1 MSLLSTRL
9 RNIAVFIYVLLFL
22 LALNLYFNMNYS
34 WEGITLIV
42 RIYIYIFSFYLVFT
56 FSSIN
61 IDLFENMYRERFGPS
76 GEQILFLEA
85 RVVPLLII
93 YLVII
98 VFTLIAGVH
107 RPEWPWA
114 PVIEVLNGRYSNLVV
129 YSLFLLFVLKL
140 RRDPFVTIP
149 LFLGMCVIY
158 FYLDMAVDSF
168 AMGGAIF
175 HILMIG
181 KFIIFFFFLFVEFFA
196 RRNPLKLLA
205 TAVVISVAAYL
216 LSLAAYRIIF
226 VTSQDLS
233 YQKRESGLQLLRLGF
248 TSPLADLKKQV
259 MQNPDQ
265 EFFRTL
271 LLFARE
277 YRVDMDFSEEEW
289 ESLLFSG
296 SAGMADLISEHVMN
310 RNLQLSYDRLLAFA
324 LEKSGRDESGLQNA
338 TSFSRFAARYIRG
351 NETDFKLKIRNSGKD
366 FARWGLAALGE
377 IPGVENVPFLVE
389 YLANTDSALAEIAYT
404 SLQKITRLDPRGNLN
419 RRINDPEVMAAFK
432 VYYLQNRKAR

>member
-1 MSLLSTRL
+1 MSLLSSRL
-9 RNIAVFIYVLLFL
+9 RSIAVFIYVLLFL

-34 WEGITLIV
+34 WEGISLIV
-42 RIYIYIFSFYLVFT
+42 RIYIFIFSFYLVFT

-61 IDLFENMYRERFGPS
+61 IDLFENMYRERFGPP

-85 RVVPLLII
+85 RVAPLLLLYFII
-93 YLVII
+93 II
-98 VFTLIAGVH
+98 FTLIAGVN
-107 RPEWPWA
+107 RPDWPWA

-149 LFLGMCVIY
+149 LFLGMCVFY

-168 AMGGAIF
+168 ATGGAIV
-175 HILMIG
+175 HVLMIG

-196 RRNPLKLLA
+196 RRNPLKLLG
-205 TAVVISVAAYL
+205 TAIVVSLFAYL
-216 LSLAAYRIIF
+216 LSLGAYRLIF
-226 VTSQDLS
+226 VSSPDLS

-248 TSPLADLKKQV
+248 TSPLADLKTQV
-259 MQNPDQ
+259 MRNPDR

-277 YRVDMDFSEEEW
+277 YRVDMEFSEKEW

-296 SAGMADLISEHVMN
+296 SAEMADLISEHVMN
-310 RNLQLSYDRLLAFA
+310 RNLPLSYERLIAFA
-324 LEKSGRDESGLQNA
+324 LEKSGRSDSGLQNA
-338 TSFSRFAARYIRG
+338 TSFTRIAARYIPG
-351 NETDFKLKIRNSGKD
+351 NEPDFKSRIRSSGKE

-377 IPGVENVPFLVE
+377 LADVENVPFLVE
-389 YLANTDSALAEIAYT
+389 YLANTDFALAEIAYT
-404 SLQKITRLDPRGNLN
+404 SLQKITRLDPRANLN
-419 RRINDPEVMAAFK
+419 RRINDPEVMAVFRD
-432 VYYLQNRKAR
+432 YYLQNRKAQ

>member
-61 IDLFENMYRERFGPS
+61 IDLFENMYRERFGPP

-114 PVIEVLNGRYSNLVV
+114 PRNRGAKRALFNLVV

-149 LFLGMCVIY
+149 LFLGMCVVY
-158 FYLDMAVDSF
+158 FYLDMAVDSL

-259 MQNPDQ
+259 VQNPDQ

-310 RNLQLSYDRLLAFA
+310 RNLQLSYERLLAFA
-324 LEKSGRDESGLQNA
+324 LEKS
-338 TSFSRFAARYIRG
+338 
-351 NETDFKLKIRNSGKD
+351 
-366 FARWGLAALGE
+366 
-377 IPGVENVPFLVE
+377 
-389 YLANTDSALAEIAYT
+389 
-404 SLQKITRLDPRGNLN
+404 
-419 RRINDPEVMAAFK
+419 
-432 VYYLQNRKAR
+432 